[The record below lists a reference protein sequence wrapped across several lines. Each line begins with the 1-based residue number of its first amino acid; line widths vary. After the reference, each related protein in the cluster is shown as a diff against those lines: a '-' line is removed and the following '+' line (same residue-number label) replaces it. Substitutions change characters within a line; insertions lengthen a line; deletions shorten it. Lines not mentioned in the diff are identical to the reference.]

1 MADRIRGVLRTAA
14 SALFVLVILPF
25 ANTALAE
32 CRAPAACIA
41 CHSSMGYPPQSV
53 LEAMAPA
60 SCELGDFK
68 RGFNLS
74 EPRFIH
80 RTAKLLDGRVL
91 ITGGQSQNAPASVI
105 TASVDIFNPADNSIT
120 PAGPMTI
127 RRWSHTAT
135 TLSDGRVL
143 VTGGRTGSTP
153 TTGIVLATAEIYD
166 PITNTWTETA
176 GPMNVARRSHTATLL
191 PDGRVLIAGGGNGV
205 STFTQQPIQSVELF
219 DPATGLF
226 TLVGNMITKRLGH
239 SAHLLRDGTVLL
251 AAGSEGTGTFYPTT
265 AAEIFNPADNSF
277 TSVGPMNYSHL
288 AQLPGE
294 LRDGRIVF
302 GSSYYNPPH
311 NSTGG
316 IITDESE
323 IFDPVTKIF
332 TPIDPMVKKRID
344 IGAQGLLDG
353 SLLVAGG
360 VSTRVGAGNLTFFQN
375 SSEVYDPAS
384 GQWKLS
390 GIMSTGRD
398 EFSGLLLDDGRVM
411 ISGGF
416 VSPGAVLLNT
426 VEIYT
431 PGLTPQINGLYNV
444 VGDLPDP
451 AFDRRGRE
459 TITTLIG
466 NVKSKVDTLQYA
478 KALEE
483 AQKLLV
489 KVNEKVLDPAARA
502 RLANIVGVL
511 INSLIDKIS
520 PNLPPTVAP
529 VATPTAG
536 VEPLLVNF
544 TGNAVDS
551 DGTIVYTL
559 WNFGD
564 FTTSNDPNPS
574 HTYKCDGTY
583 KVTLEVADDRGAVA
597 SASVTVT
604 VSSAGGPVTYDCD
617 VQPVFNRVCTGC
629 HGAARGLSLTT
640 CEGLELGSSPYPNRK
655 VVIPG
660 DAASSI
666 LYQRITSTTAPMP
679 PVGGLLPVSEQNAI
693 RDWINSLTPGN
704 YDYCE

>member
-1 MADRIRGVLRTAA
+1 
-14 SALFVLVILPF
+14 
-25 ANTALAE
+25 
-32 CRAPAACIA
+32 
-41 CHSSMGYPPQSV
+41 
-53 LEAMAPA
+53 
-60 SCELGDFK
+60 
-68 RGFNLS
+68 
-74 EPRFIH
+74 
-80 RTAKLLDGRVL
+80 
-91 ITGGQSQNAPASVI
+91 
-105 TASVDIFNPADNSIT
+105 
-120 PAGPMTI
+120 
-127 RRWSHTAT
+127 
-135 TLSDGRVL
+135 
-143 VTGGRTGSTP
+143 
-153 TTGIVLATAEIYD
+153 
-166 PITNTWTETA
+166 
-176 GPMNVARRSHTATLL
+176 
-191 PDGRVLIAGGGNGV
+191 
-205 STFTQQPIQSVELF
+205 
-219 DPATGLF
+219 
-226 TLVGNMITKRLGH
+226 
-239 SAHLLRDGTVLL
+239 
-251 AAGSEGTGTFYPTT
+251 
-265 AAEIFNPADNSF
+265 
-277 TSVGPMNYSHL
+277 
-288 AQLPGE
+288 
-294 LRDGRIVF
+294 
-302 GSSYYNPPH
+302 
-311 NSTGG
+311 
-316 IITDESE
+316 
-323 IFDPVTKIF
+323 
-332 TPIDPMVKKRID
+332 
-344 IGAQGLLDG
+344 
-353 SLLVAGG
+353 

-451 AFDRRGRE
+451 AYDRRGRE